1 MRYPLR
7 PVQVTELR
15 VEALLSGVLSGDA
28 LYGVQ
33 IGISRG
39 LVCVGF
45 VWDVSLGF
53 HLGVWSREC
62 GLGKLV

>member
-28 LYGVQ
+28 NWYFQGSGVCRLCLGCQ
-33 IGISRG
+33 SRISFGG
-39 LVCVGF
+39 L
-45 VWDVSLGF
+45 
-53 HLGVWSREC
+53 E
-62 GLGKLV
+62 